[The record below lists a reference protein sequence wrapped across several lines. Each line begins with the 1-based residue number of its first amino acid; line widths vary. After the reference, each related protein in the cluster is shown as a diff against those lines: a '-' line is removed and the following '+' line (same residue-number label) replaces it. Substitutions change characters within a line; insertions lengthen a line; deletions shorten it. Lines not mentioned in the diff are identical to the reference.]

1 MGFFGTL
8 SGSRYIEKYEREL
21 ASILCHEIMVRI
33 SNGTALNVV
42 GGIVSPFFLMKGV
55 VAYLE
60 AGYNGTERWGRFC
73 PTSQLPT

>member
-1 MGFFGTL
+1 MRFFGTL

-21 ASILCHEIMVRI
+21 ASILCLEIMVRI

-60 AGYNGTERWGRFC
+60 AG
-73 PTSQLPT
+73 